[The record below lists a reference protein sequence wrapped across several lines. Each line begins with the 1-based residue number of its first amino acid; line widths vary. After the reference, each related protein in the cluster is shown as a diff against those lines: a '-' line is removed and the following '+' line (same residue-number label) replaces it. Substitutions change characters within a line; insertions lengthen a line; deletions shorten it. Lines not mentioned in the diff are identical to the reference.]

1 MINNLE
7 DVDVSYN
14 EEGDKV
20 PIVETYINISNA
32 YTFQNQLDKA
42 LEYAEVAKG
51 MSKRI
56 LDAINMKYMQSE
68 NK

>member
-51 MSKRI
+51 MS
-56 LDAINMKYMQSE
+56 
-68 NK
+68 

>member
-32 YTFQNQLDKA
+32 YTFQNYLDKA

-51 MSKRI
+51 MSQRI
-56 LDAINMKYMQSE
+56 LDAINMKYM
-68 NK
+68 